1 MTEEGRRRSGNGLLV
16 GILLVLV
23 VAIVGLVVGIV
34 MVNLQ
39 REENSPEIVVK
50 DDEIVNE
57 ILNTIRPMSIDES
70 EEYLDGKL
78 EEYKG
83 TSLEFDI
90 EMMKINVYVNG
101 GRPADAI
108 AVAAIVNDEKLND
121 EEKMQYYMALSKAYE
136 DVGDKEE
143 SDYYYFKKY
152 LVVYNR
158 VFDGGG
164 GVD

>member
-78 EEYKG
+78 EEYKD

-108 AVAAIVNDEKLND
+108 AVAAIVNDGKLDD
-121 EEKMQYYMALSKAYE
+121 EEKMQYYMALNKAYRAI
-136 DVGDKEE
+136 GDDENAN
-143 SDYYYFKKY
+143 YYRDKYFVIY
-152 LVVYNR
+152 DEIY
-158 VFDGGG
+158 DGGG
-164 GVD
+164 GGE

>member
-23 VAIVGLVVGIV
+23 VAIVGLAVGIV

-108 AVAAIVNDEKLND
+108 AVAAIVNDGKLDD
-121 EEKMQYYMALSKAYE
+121 EEKMQYYMALNKAYRAI
-136 DVGDKEE
+136 GDNENAN
-143 SDYYYFKKY
+143 YYRDKYFVIY
-152 LVVYNR
+152 DEIY
-158 VFDGGG
+158 DGGG
-164 GVD
+164 GGE